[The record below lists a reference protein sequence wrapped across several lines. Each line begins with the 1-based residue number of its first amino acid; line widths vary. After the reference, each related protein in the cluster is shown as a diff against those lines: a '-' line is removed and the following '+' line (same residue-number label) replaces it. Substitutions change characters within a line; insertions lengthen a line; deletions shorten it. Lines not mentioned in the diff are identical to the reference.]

1 MRNNQPVTGTEY
13 ILRDDQSPISRT
25 DLQGNITYANA
36 DFIEASGYTE
46 NELLGQPH
54 NIVRHL
60 DMPVAALR
68 VNAGAG
74 EWRGSVS
81 IGVAVRTAG
90 MNSMEDLLKTADLG
104 VYAAKRNGRNC
115 VAMAD

>member
-1 MRNNQPVTGTEY
+1 MAVSETATGWGKRKSTKAAV
-13 ILRDDQSPISRT
+13 ST
-25 DLQGNITYANA
+25 AVG
-36 DFIEASGYTE
+36 
-46 NELLGQPH
+46 LLIGAQ
-54 NIVRHL
+54 VF
-60 DMPVAALR
+60 A
-68 VNAGAG
+68 AGALSTG
-74 EWRGSVS
+74 GSISTSGGKIALSGSRCVHHPASDNASHSVS